1 MAGDH
6 KPWNVQADLSY
17 LAVSDLCMKRYNAA
31 IIFTVTA
38 NALALAAALFLALG
52 PAYQGESVAAVAS
65 GGVAGEPA
73 RTTATLIEVDGTRVL
88 YRFLGLVL
96 LTALAA
102 LAATV
107 VRADSVLRGP
117 LVLALGVLLLAF
129 CIAALPS
136 IGLFLLPAA
145 FALIIAGVVMSVRR
159 RRI

>member
-1 MAGDH
+1 
-6 KPWNVQADLSY
+6 
-17 LAVSDLCMKRYNAA
+17 MKRSDAA
-31 IIFTVTA
+31 TIFTVTV
-38 NALALAAALFLALG
+38 NALALAAAIFLALG

-107 VRADSVLRGP
+107 IRADSARRGSI
-117 LVLALGVLLLAF
+117 VLALGVVLLGF
-129 CIAALPS
+129 CMVGIFS
-136 IGLFLLPAA
+136 IGLFFLLAA
-145 FALIIAGVVMSVRR
+145 VAVIVAGVTGLRQKQHPYRPS
-159 RRI
+159 